1 MGDEMN
7 NLICSICGKQKGFLL
22 VGMKGFLVCPS
33 CAENEYKEAAKLRR
47 GAYIGCSIMI
57 AAIIL
62 ALVTLSCGVMTT
74 IPVPGAISA
83 PAPRVNMRPQVNT
96 AEMVVCK
103 SGGLNVRKSPAGDHD
118 NKWKHDGDIV
128 TVKLPAT
135 VTPDMGLWY
144 ELTTGGW
151 VNGKFLCK
159 E

>member
-1 MGDEMN
+1 
-7 NLICSICGKQKGFLL
+7 
-22 VGMKGFLVCPS
+22 
-33 CAENEYKEAAKLRR
+33 
-47 GAYIGCSIMI
+47 MI

-135 VTPDMGLWY
+135 DTPDMGLWY